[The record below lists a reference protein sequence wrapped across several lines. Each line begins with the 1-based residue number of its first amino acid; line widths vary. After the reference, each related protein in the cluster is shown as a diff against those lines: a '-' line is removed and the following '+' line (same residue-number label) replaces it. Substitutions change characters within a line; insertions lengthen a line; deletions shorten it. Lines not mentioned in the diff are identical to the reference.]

1 MLRLPVRP
9 FANLRHVRLLAC
21 VLVICAGAIAAN
33 VESTTRAAS
42 GEADLA
48 LVLAIDCSYSVD
60 DREFRLQMDGIAQA
74 FRSPEVQAAIA
85 RGAHRRI
92 AIAAVLWSSVK
103 YQRVIVPWTL
113 VGGPADAERFAQTIE
128 RARRVIPV
136 GGTSISQAV
145 LFSAQLLNAAPVK
158 ATRKVIDVSSD
169 GRNNSGRAATL
180 ARDQVTALG
189 VTINALVVPSPEWT
203 ILDKWFER
211 NVVGGPFHFVMV
223 ADTYDDYA
231 EAIYR
236 KLLREITGPGIS

>member
-1 MLRLPVRP
+1 MRWL
-9 FANLRHVRLLAC
+9 LLALA
-21 VLVICAGAIAAN
+21 VCAALLIANQRTA
-33 VESTTRAAS
+33 TQAAT

-60 DREFRLQMDGIAQA
+60 DREFRLQTDGIAQA

-85 RGAHRRI
+85 RGPHGRI
-92 AIAAVLWSSVK
+92 AVSAVLWSSVK
-103 YQRVIVPWTL
+103 FQQVVVPWTF
-113 VGGPADAERFAQTIE
+113 VGGPAEAERFAQTIE
-128 RARRVIPV
+128 RARRIIPV
-136 GGTSISQAV
+136 GGTSISQA
-145 LFSAQLLNAAPVK
+145 LLYSAQLLNTVPAKV
-158 ATRKVIDVSSD
+158 TRKVIDVSSD

-189 VTINALVVPSPEWT
+189 ITINALVVPSPEWT

-211 NVVGGPFHFVMV
+211 NVIGGPFHFVMV